1 MECVFKIIAFGKM
14 FFYEFM
20 NWFDLFIVIISIAD
34 WIPGTNNLSFIK
46 ALRLVRKMLF
56 SSIYDTFLIQF

>member
-1 MECVFKIIAFGKM
+1 M

-46 ALRLVRKMLF
+46 ALRLVRNMLF